1 MNKIQGMGGHQL
13 SGIQEH
19 WKQFI
24 TWWPET
30 IKWPSN
36 WWRTNWASPVR
47 GFVRFFI
54 KIREQEWPVLYSES
68 RTWTKEVQS
77 HNFHPNMSYQSTLCW
92 LHHYCRRVTGVSAF
106 SQDKISEH
114 RVKNTVITETQNIL
128 LAKVKYQNDDHCFWL
143 SVYLNEKQWL
153 LNSMHRWWKSYQC
166 WVKEREAA
174 HDFPEKCICSS
185 LAQCPSL
192 FHRDSEVLPGEQGCA
207 GGQPPTIFQDTDDI
221 KKNLIFM
228 DPCIVVWLSSN
239 NQQDATW

>member
-192 FHRDSEVLPGEQGCA
+192 FLFGTMPQLVPPWQWSASWWTGVCWRSATHHISRHWWHKKEFNIHGSVHRSMTQ
-207 GGQPPTIFQDTDDI
+207 
-221 KKNLIFM
+221 
-228 DPCIVVWLSSN
+228 
-239 NQQDATW
+239 